1 MHWGRLSARRLGRDE
16 PIHRFCR
23 RRAGWISSALPKQN
37 FVDAV
42 AVAPH
47 CPHFRG
53 RKHPPRLNKR
63 LFRPLRVW
71 NFFYKNRNKT
81 VQISGLEKMCALRF
95 FLRDFSLFP
104 VLIGSFAPTLVI
116 VNRPE
121 SNPSLVSEF
130 IMASAR
136 RKPSWTLFSFDP
148 SPYCGLS
155 GSVCPVTTIL

>member
-1 MHWGRLSARRLGRDE
+1 M
-16 PIHRFCR
+16 
-23 RRAGWISSALPKQN
+23 
-37 FVDAV
+37 
-42 AVAPH
+42 
-47 CPHFRG
+47 
-53 RKHPPRLNKR
+53 
-63 LFRPLRVW
+63 
-71 NFFYKNRNKT
+71 
-81 VQISGLEKMCALRF
+81 SGLEKMCALRF

-121 SNPSLVSEF
+121 SKPSLVSEF

-148 SPYCGLS
+148 SPYWGLS